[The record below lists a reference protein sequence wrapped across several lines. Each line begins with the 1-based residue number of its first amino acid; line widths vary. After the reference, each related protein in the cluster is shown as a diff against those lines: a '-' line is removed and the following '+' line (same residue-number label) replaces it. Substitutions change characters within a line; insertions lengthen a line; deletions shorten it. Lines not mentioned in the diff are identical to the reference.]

1 MNIWIPRPG
10 DALRLLKPW
19 TAEILLE
26 RRNARALMKMLSL
39 KSEIEAYEV
48 CGKKKDQVTTFE
60 FGIGDVLVVDRIYVR
75 QGKPDFDSITFI
87 VKSFKPRP
95 FQHPQITGARFW
107 VKLRDAN
114 KIDAELAD
122 RDNAVGGFAPAQYAA
137 ACLSQDVVKQ
147 RATLTKKS
155 LEAAKQACVSAG
167 HTPSTKMIVDKIADE
182 VLRSLNEQ
190 VNFLNAGK
198 APRDHIRPNVH
209 KSMILATLMGSFN
222 RRGVT
227 GDGWLQRPAQRS
239 VNSDGSV
246 KRLFVGIWT
255 EPVNRTDRQAVYAC
269 SETKLAVTTNALG
282 DVISVEAA

>member
-39 KSEIEAYEV
+39 KSEIEVYEI
-48 CGKKKDQVTTFE
+48 CGKKKDQTTSFRFVE
-60 FGIGDVLVVDRIYVR
+60 GDVLVVDRIYVR

-87 VKSFKPRP
+87 VKSTKMPDKSVV
-95 FQHPQITGARFW
+95 GARFW

-114 KIDAELAD
+114 KIDAELTD

-137 ACLSQDVVKQ
+137 AGLSQNVAKQ

-155 LEAAKQACVSAG
+155 LAAAKQACVSAG
-167 HTPSTKMIVDKIADE
+167 HAPSTKMVVDKIADE

-190 VNFLNAGK
+190 VSFLNAGK
-198 APRDHIRPNVH
+198 PARDHIRPNVH
-209 KSMILATLMGSFN
+209 KSMILAALMGSFN
-222 RRGVT
+222 RRSVA
-227 GDGWLQRPAQRS
+227 GDGWLQRPTQRS
-239 VNSDGSV
+239 VSSNGAV

-255 EPVNRTDRQAVYAC
+255 EPVNRTDRQAIYAC
-269 SETKLAVTTNALG
+269 SETKLAVTTDANG
-282 DVISVEAA
+282 DVLSVEAA

>member
-10 DALRLLKPW
+10 DALKLLKPW

-39 KSEIEAYEV
+39 KSEIEVYEI
-48 CGKKKDQVTTFE
+48 CGKKKDQTTSFRFVE
-60 FGIGDVLVVDRIYVR
+60 GDVLVVDRIYVR

-87 VKSFKPRP
+87 VKSTRMPDKSVV
-95 FQHPQITGARFW
+95 GARFW

-137 ACLSQDVVKQ
+137 AGLSQDGAKQ
-147 RATLTKKS
+147 RAALAEKS
-155 LEAAKQACVSAG
+155 LKAAKQACASAG
-167 HTPSTKMIVDKIADE
+167 HAPSTKMIVDKIADE

-190 VNFLNAGK
+190 VSFLNADK

-209 KSMILATLMGSFN
+209 KSMILAALMGSFN
-222 RRGVT
+222 KRGVT
-227 GDGWLQRPAQRS
+227 GDGWLHRPAERS
-239 VNSDGSV
+239 VDSSGTV
-246 KRLFVGIWT
+246 TRLFVGIWT
-255 EPVNRTDRQAVYAC
+255 EPINRADRQAIYAC
-269 SETKLAVTTNALG
+269 SETKLAVTTDALG
-282 DVISVEAA
+282 NVVSVEAA